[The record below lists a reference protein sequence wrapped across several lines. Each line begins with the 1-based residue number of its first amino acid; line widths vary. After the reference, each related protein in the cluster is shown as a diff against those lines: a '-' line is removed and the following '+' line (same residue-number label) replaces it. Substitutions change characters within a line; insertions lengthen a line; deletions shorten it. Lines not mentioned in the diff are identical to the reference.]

1 MNFLTV
7 HYSLAI
13 SIRSN
18 PTHES
23 TTTSASL
30 DGLGVGLARLDGIRL
45 PGADCGIAYQTI
57 PNAHRILYDRV
68 AAIQSLSIVPWSKSV
83 NEMSNGMS
91 LNTRPLLLEIQ
102 IVRLGIK
109 NIVVTRLHWVWIW

>member
-1 MNFLTV
+1 MCLTDRPPAAGRKSEKLSATRLDCQPRDV
-7 HYSLAI
+7 SLRRAARRGHSTTRVSLFYSLAI

-18 PTHES
+18 STHES

-30 DGLGVGLARLDGIRL
+30 DGLGEGLAPLDGIRL

-68 AAIQSLSIVPWSKSV
+68 AAIQSLSIVPWS
-83 NEMSNGMS
+83 
-91 LNTRPLLLEIQ
+91 
-102 IVRLGIK
+102 
-109 NIVVTRLHWVWIW
+109 